1 MSRLGTIAIQAI
13 VVGQP
18 CRKGNRVREQ
28 LLYWILLL
36 GQPCRKGNR
45 GREQFVYRILL
56 FGQVCRKGNRVREQ
70 LQNEPDIAGGT
81 AM

>member
-1 MSRLGTIAIQAI
+1 MSRLGTIAIQDI
-13 VVGQP
+13 VV
-18 CRKGNRVREQ
+18 
-28 LLYWILLL
+28 

-45 GREQFVYRILL
+45 GREQFVYRILF

-70 LQNEPDIAGGT
+70 LQNEPDIAVGT